1 MCNSIVC
8 NSKQH
13 EKTVVVTIRVKTY
26 YIMNWQM
33 TIIIMMQKLRHII
46 FEPEVKVM
54 KNTSLGK
61 ATSLTS
67 VLEERV
73 GNIGWCQC
81 QL

>member
-1 MCNSIVC
+1 
-8 NSKQH
+8 
-13 EKTVVVTIRVKTY
+13 
-26 YIMNWQM
+26 MNWQM